1 MPNQIFVLSAA
12 AHERKPNIG
21 FFKHLIEKT
30 GIDPSLTI
38 FVDDKLENVLTARSF
53 GMQGIVFDDQEK
65 AIKILKNLCYDPLLR
80 GKRFL
85 ASHKRNLISVT
96 SNNVELL
103 EVGLYPFFAAFHLT
117 VPSFQNFS
125 QLLILEATGD
135 T

>member
-1 MPNQIFVLSAA
+1 M
-12 AHERKPNIG
+12 
-21 FFKHLIEKT
+21 
-30 GIDPSLTI
+30 I

-53 GMQGIVFDDQEK
+53 GMHGIVFDDESK
-65 AIKILKNLCYDPLLR
+65 AIKDLKHLCYDPALR
-80 GKRFL
+80 GRRFL
-85 ASHKRNLISVT
+85 ASQKRNLISVT

-103 EVGLYPFFAAFHLT
+103 EVGLYPFSAMSHLI